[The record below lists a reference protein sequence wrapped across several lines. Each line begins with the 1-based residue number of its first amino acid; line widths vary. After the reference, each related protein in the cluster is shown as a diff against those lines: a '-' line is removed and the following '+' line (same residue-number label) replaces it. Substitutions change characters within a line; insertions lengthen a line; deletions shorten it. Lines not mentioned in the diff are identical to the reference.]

1 MKIFRQVFIANLKEF
16 LRDRS
21 SLFWFLAF
29 PVIFIFIFG
38 MVYSGNGEQTFKIG
52 VVRDAKNPFS
62 NNISKALESVPN
74 FEVIYNEYEIERE
87 ALNNGERALV
97 ITIPD
102 IEYEQLNNN
111 KSYDI
116 KVLYDSTRQQTSQ
129 ILLSVIRQVFNEVER
144 NITGSPQLF
153 EVSTETIQPDKIN
166 SFDFSYILPGIL
178 AMALMQLGL
187 FGGLQIL
194 NLREQ
199 GIIRG
204 LGVTPLPRITLLG
217 SEILIRLI
225 MALVQTFIIIFIGV
239 TVFDLRIVG
248 GFFEV
253 TGLVILGAITFISLG
268 YMLISFASSPESG
281 ERIIQAVQ
289 FPMLFLSGI
298 FFPIAI
304 MPDYIK
310 PVVRAI
316 PLTYLGDGLRQIMV
330 GTTPEYSMSFN
341 IMILLLWF
349 LISLFVAIKFWKWE

>member
-1 MKIFRQVFIANLKEF
+1 MKIFRHVFIANLKEF

-38 MVYSGNGEQTFKIG
+38 MVYSGNSEQNFRIG
-52 VVRDAKNPFS
+52 VVRNSENPFTINLS
-62 NNISKALESVPN
+62 EALETIPN
-74 FEVIYNEYEIERE
+74 FEIIYNEYEIERE
-87 ALNNGERALV
+87 ALNNGERDMV

-102 IEYEQLNNN
+102 IEYKELRKE

-116 KVLYDSTRQQTSQ
+116 KILYDSTNQQTSQ
-129 ILLSVIRQVFNEVER
+129 ILISVIRQVFNEVER

-153 EVSTETIQPDKIN
+153 NINTETIQPDKIN

-225 MALVQTFIIIFIGV
+225 MALIQTFIIIVIGV
-239 TVFDLRIVG
+239 TVFDLKIVG

-253 TGLVILGAITFISLG
+253 TGFVILGAITFISLG
-268 YMLISFASSPESG
+268 YMLITFASSPESG
-281 ERIIQAVQ
+281 ERIIQVVQ
-289 FPMLFLSGI
+289 FPMMFLSGI
-298 FFPIAI
+298 FFPITI

-310 PVVRAI
+310 PVVSAI
-316 PLTYLGDGLRQIMV
+316 PLTYLGDGFGQIMV
-330 GTTPEYSMSFN
+330 GSIPEYSMSFN
-341 IMILLLWF
+341 ILILFLWF
-349 LISLFVAIKFWKWE
+349 IVSLFIAIKFWKWE